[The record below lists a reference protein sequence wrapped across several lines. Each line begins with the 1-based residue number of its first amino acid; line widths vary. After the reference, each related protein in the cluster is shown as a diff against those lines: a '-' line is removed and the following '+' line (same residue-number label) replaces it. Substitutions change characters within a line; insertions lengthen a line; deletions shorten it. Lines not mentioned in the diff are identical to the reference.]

1 MNPSTWIP
9 SADIGVLALPGT
21 HALSAVP
28 LPPIDP
34 RPMHSGQDA
43 TEMMS
48 GQYGQDAPVPLLNS
62 PFSGGL
68 ASVLVVLVGAV
79 GVVLIASAIR
89 SHRVT
94 LALRLHHVRHP
105 EGQGENL
112 ALSWLRSRWAQVV
125 EAIGS
130 TSTSVERR
138 LELLG
143 GTHTLAHFRL
153 QQVIATLVSMSTLG
167 VASALLVARLSLS
180 GLLSVVLAL
189 AIGALAGA
197 ALWDQLLTL
206 RAQRRQRLID
216 SQVPDMSDLL
226 ALAVG
231 AGESIPGALARVSS
245 VAASELAGEISRTVS
260 ELTLGKPTSHA
271 LTQLAQRNDSP
282 SLSRLCQTM
291 VTAIER
297 GSPLAM
303 VLHDQAQDIREHN
316 RQRLMEEGGKREII
330 MLFPVVFLI
339 LPITILFALYPGLA
353 ALKIGP

>member
-1 MNPSTWIP
+1 MNTLTVVTVASLLWTSPI
-9 SADIGVLALPGT
+9 
-21 HALSAVP
+21 P
-28 LPPIDP
+28 LPPVDP
-34 RPMHSGQDA
+34 YEAQSGVDA
-43 TEMMS
+43 NEMMS
-48 GQYGQDAPVPLLNS
+48 GYYGQAGELGLSSAPLSAGFGGVLVALLAATGIFFIANA
-62 PFSGGL
+62 FHRHRITL
-68 ASVLVVLVGAV
+68 ASRLRNVRQPQ
-79 GVVLIASAIR
+79 SQR
-89 SHRVT
+89 DQRVP
-94 LALRLHHVRHP
+94 R
-105 EGQGENL
+105 
-112 ALSWLRSRWAQVV
+112 WLQRRWMQVV

-130 TSTSVERR
+130 TSASVERR

-143 GTHTLAHFRL
+143 GAQTLAHFRL
-153 QQVIATLVSMSTLG
+153 QQVIATLVSMATLG
-167 VASALLVARLSLS
+167 AATALVMARLTVS
-180 GLLSVVLAL
+180 GFVSVLLSL

-197 ALWDQLLTL
+197 ALWDQLLTA

-231 AGESIPGALARVSS
+231 AGESIPGALSRVSQ
-245 VAASELAGEISRTVS
+245 VTASELAGEISRTVS
-260 ELTLGKPTSHA
+260 ELTLGRPTSQA
-271 LTQLAQRNDSP
+271 LSQLAERNDSP

-297 GSPLAM
+297 GSPLAL

-316 RQRLMEEGGKREII
+316 RQRLLEEGGKREIV